1 MDQGRTSSCE
11 RVKSLVWGGREG
23 PLGCSRRTGA
33 ELCWES
39 VGAEGSPRHHHPPPS
54 KAGAGVPA
62 SRGGPRGR
70 VEAGRNPE
78 RQL

>member
-1 MDQGRTSSCE
+1 MSFAGNLLAL
-11 RVKSLVWGGREG
+11 K
-23 PLGCSRRTGA
+23 A
-33 ELCWES
+33 
-39 VGAEGSPRHHHPPPS
+39 PPTTTTPS

-62 SRGGPRGR
+62 SRVGPRGR